1 MKVSLRRSTKILV
14 IRFSS
19 IGDIV
24 LTTSFLKSIKI
35 KYNNPEI
42 HFLTLER
49 FSSILEMQPDIDRI
63 IELNSEAGIK
73 GLIELS
79 GYIKSSQYDKV
90 FDLHGS
96 IRSKII
102 TLGLNNITSKVKKP
116 RLLRLFLFQL
126 HLNLFPEGYSA
137 SAMYHECIDNY
148 DTLSIPKTELI
159 VSNIEKKSAISI
171 LNDRGAKDK
180 FIVMVPGAAW
190 PQKQWQ
196 INKYSK
202 VIDEILRRTKKTVV
216 MLGTLNDKI
225 CKEISLINNN
235 VIDLSGKTDI
245 RQAMAIISLS
255 DTVFGSDTGLLHI
268 AEALDKRV
276 VMILGPTSTET
287 GGGVSLNESI
297 NIETNLWCR
306 PCSQNGKQECF
317 RSTQYCM
324 DLIPTNKVIKSILER
339 A

>member
-1 MKVSLRRSTKILV
+1 MKQFTKILV

-24 LTTSFLKSIKI
+24 LTTSCLKSIKK

-42 HFLTLER
+42 HFLTLDR

-63 IELNSEAGIK
+63 IELNSSIGFK
-73 GLIELS
+73 GLIELN
-79 GYIKSSQYDKV
+79 GYIKSSQYDKI

-96 IRSKII
+96 IRSRIV

-126 HLNLFPEGYSA
+126 HINLFPKGYST
-137 SAMYHECIDNY
+137 SVMYHECIDDH

-159 VSNIEKKSAISI
+159 VSNIEKKSVMSI
-171 LNDRGAKDK
+171 LKDNGVKDK
-180 FIVMVPGAAW
+180 FIVIVPGAAW
-190 PQKQWQ
+190 PQKQWS
-196 INKYSK
+196 INKYSE
-202 VIDEILRRTKKTVV
+202 VIDEVLKRIKQPVV

-245 RQAMAIISLS
+245 RQSMAIISLS
-255 DTVFGSDTGLLHI
+255 NTVFGSDTGLLHI
-268 AEALDKRV
+268 AEALNRRV
-276 VMILGPTSTET
+276 TMILGPTSTET
-287 GGGVSLNESI
+287 GGGVSLNESK
-297 NIETNLWCR
+297 NIEIDLWCR
-306 PCSQNGKQECF
+306 PCSQNGKYECS
-317 RSTQYCM
+317 RPTQYCM
-324 DLIPTNKVIKSILER
+324 ELISSDRVLSSILER